1 MILDN
6 VNMPKD
12 IKALSTQQLTLLSEE
27 IRKFLID
34 NLSKTGGHLASNLG
48 VVELTIA
55 LHKVFNAPKD
65 KLIWDVGHQTYVHKI
80 LTGRK
85 NEFGSLRKLN
95 GLSGFPKTEES
106 PFDVFNTGHSSTSV
120 SAGLGIARARDIRGE
135 NYSVVSIIG
144 DGALTGGMAF
154 EALNDAGRSP
164 TDMIVILNDNEMSID
179 KNVGAMS
186 KYLDKIRLV
195 PTYSKV
201 KDEVEDILNRIPKV
215 GKPIKDLISKTK
227 DGIKYIIGAGALFEE
242 LGFNYFG
249 PIDGH
254 NMDELISTLEKIKS
268 TKGPVLLHVIT
279 QKGKG
284 YEYAEK
290 RPHLYHGI
298 SPFDIE
304 TGLTIQ
310 EAKQKDY
317 SKVFGDELVKL
328 ARDNENIVAITAAM
342 PSGTCLDKFAAEFPD
357 RFFDVGIAEQHAVT
371 LAAGLASQ
379 GLKPVVA
386 IYSSFLQRAYDQII
400 HDVALQNL
408 PVVFAI
414 DRAGLVGSDGETHQ
428 GIFDLSFLSHIPNMT
443 VLSPKDYSEFRR
455 MINFAINLNSPV
467 AIRYPRGVGKESLGN
482 KEPIISLGKSEKIY
496 GGNDV
501 TIVALGNMVEMG
513 IEVSRGLLK
522 NGIYADLINA
532 RFVKPLDKKAILDSI
547 NKTGYVVTIED
558 NLLVGGLA
566 TQVKDLICNMN
577 NIKIECYGY
586 NDRFIKQGSVREL
599 YELEGITIKNIM
611 KNIMKNT
618 VGANCVR
625 QRTCNTRPYSNE
637 FVGNY

>member
-1 MILDN
+1 MFLNN
-6 VNMPKD
+6 VNMPND
-12 IKALSTQQLTLLSEE
+12 IKKLSNQQLALLSEE
-27 IRKFLID
+27 IREFLID

-55 LHKVFNAPKD
+55 LHKVFDTPSD
-65 KLIWDVGHQTYVHKI
+65 RLIWDVGHQTYVHKI

-85 NEFGSLRKLN
+85 NDFKNLRKLN

-106 PFDVFNTGHSSTSV
+106 PFDVFNTGHSSTSI
-120 SAGLGIARARDIRGE
+120 SAGLGIAKARDIKGE
-135 NYSVVSIIG
+135 TFSVVSIIG

-154 EALNDAGRSP
+154 EALNDAGRSS
-164 TDMIVILNDNEMSID
+164 TDMIVVLNDNEMSID

-201 KDEVEDILNRIPKV
+201 KDEIEDILNRIPKV

-254 NMDELISTLEKIKS
+254 DIDELTSTLEKIKI

-310 EAKQKDY
+310 DAKQKDY
-317 SKVFGDELVKL
+317 SKVFGEELVKL
-328 ARDNENIVAITAAM
+328 ARDDENIVAITAAM
-342 PSGTCLDKFAAEFPD
+342 PSGTGLEKFSNEFPK

-371 LAAGLASQ
+371 FAAGLASQ
-379 GLKPVVA
+379 GMKPVVA
-386 IYSSFLQRAYDQII
+386 IYSSFLQRAYDQIV

-408 PVVFAI
+408 PIVFAI

-443 VLSPKDYSEFRR
+443 ILSPKDYSEFRK
-455 MINFAINLNSPV
+455 MIDFSVRLNSPV
-467 AIRYPRGVGKESLGN
+467 AIRYPRGIGKDSLGN

-496 GGNDV
+496 GGSDV
-501 TIVALGNMVEMG
+501 TIVAIGNMVEKG
-513 IEVSRGLLK
+513 IDISRELLK
-522 NGIYADLINA
+522 KGIYVDLINA
-532 RFVKPLDKKAILDSI
+532 RFIKPLDKKTILDSVK
-547 NKTGYVVTIED
+547 KTGYVVTIED
-558 NLLVGGLA
+558 NLLSGGLSS
-566 TQVKDLICNMN
+566 QIKELICNMDN
-577 NIKIECYGY
+577 VKIESYGY
-586 NDRFIKQGSVREL
+586 NDKFIKQGSVKEL
-599 YELEGITIKNIM
+599 YELEGITAENIVRNIM
-611 KNIMKNT
+611 KNLKNT
-618 VGANCVR
+618 KIVSTNIV
-625 QRTCNTRPYSNE
+625 
-637 FVGNY
+637 